1 MNWYRLR
8 VWVGG
13 DGIMFLSC
21 FSVPIVVSGFSYAAQ
36 SLRCLLRGWFV
47 FGFLCRFVPLCE
59 GMLTISCL
67 WRCLQVCVSGG
78 LLLGTSVVVPKFAA
92 GLFHLSKYTLYV
104 FLSSF
109 FVWRGTIITNSV
121 HLVCKLTFTVYSAY
135 SS

>member
-13 DGIMFLSC
+13 DGIMFVSC
-21 FSVPIVVSGFSYAAQ
+21 FSVSIVVSGFSYAAQ
-36 SLRCLLRGWFV
+36 SLRCLLRGWCV

-78 LLLGTSVVVPKFAA
+78 LLLGTSVVAPKLAA

-104 FLSSF
+104 FLSCF
-109 FVWRGTIITNSV
+109 LCGDV
-121 HLVCKLTFTVYSAY
+121 L
-135 SS
+135 